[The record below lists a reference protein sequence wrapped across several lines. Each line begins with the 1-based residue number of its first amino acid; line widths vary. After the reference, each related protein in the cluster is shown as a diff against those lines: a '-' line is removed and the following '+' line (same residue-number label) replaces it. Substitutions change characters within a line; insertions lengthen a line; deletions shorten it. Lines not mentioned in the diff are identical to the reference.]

1 MLLGV
6 SVRAGLDGDGR
17 HLRGGGDG
25 HGVLD
30 AHPGRVF
37 VQRAAPSA
45 KLDAPSG
52 VATDSSGNLYIA
64 DTTDN
69 MVAMV
74 AKAACSSSCPFGLAS
89 TVTGDIYTRGGDGH
103 GVLDAHPGRVFVQRA
118 GHISQAGCPG
128 GSGGRLLRQPLHR
141 RHHQPDGGHGGQSGV
156 LLGVSVRAGL
166 DRDGRHLRGGGDGH
180 GVLDAH
186 PGRVWLHLGRGGP
199 GGHCRQPR
207 RPRGRGG
214 RLLGKPLHRRHH
226 QPDGGHG
233 GQSGVL
239 LVVPLGLASTTTGDI
254 YAVAGTGT
262 ACSTH
267 TPAGCGYT
275 SGGVAQA
282 ATAANLDA
290 PGGVAVDS
298 SGNLYIA
305 DTTDQMVAMVA
316 SSACSLS
323 CPLGLASTTTGDIYA
338 VVGTGT
344 ASYTGDGGGAATTTL
359 NAPAAVAVDSSGD
372 VFIAD
377 TTNNRV
383 RMVPAS
389 SGTFFGQAMTRADIY
404 TVAGTGTACSTHTP
418 AGCGYTSSGVPQLA
432 TTALLDLP
440 GGVAADSSGNL
451 YIADTSD
458 NMVAMVATT
467 SCSSACPFGLTST
480 TAGDIYTIA
489 GTGTACSTHTPAGC
503 GYTSGGLAQAATS
516 ANLDVPS
523 GAALDRSGNLYIADK
538 ADNMVAMVAGATCAS
553 SCALGL
559 PDHTWRH
566 LHHCRYRDCGLLG

>member
-37 VQRAAPSA
+37 VQRPAPSA

-89 TVTGDIYTRGGDGH
+89 TVTGDIYALAGTGTACSTHTPAGCLYNALATSAK
-103 GVLDAHPGRVFVQRA
+103 LDAPGGVAVDSSGNLYIADTTNQMVAMVAKAACSSACPFGLASTVTGDIYAVA
-118 GHISQAGCPG
+118 GTGTACSTHTPAGCGYTSGGVAQAATAANLDAPG
-128 GSGGRLLRQPLHR
+128 GVAVDSSGNLYIADTTNQMVAMVAKAAC
-141 RHHQPDGGHGGQSGV
+141 S
-156 LLGVSVRAGL
+156 SS
-166 DRDGRHLRGGGDGH
+166 
-180 GVLDAH
+180 
-186 PGRVWLHLGRGGP
+186 
-199 GGHCRQPR
+199 C
-207 RPRGRGG
+207 
-214 RLLGKPLHRRHH
+214 
-226 QPDGGHG
+226 
-233 GQSGVL
+233 
-239 LVVPLGLASTTTGDI
+239 PLGLASTTTGDI

-323 CPLGLASTTTGDIYA
+323 CPWALLRPQRATSTRWWGQ
-338 VVGTGT
+338 GT

-418 AGCGYTSSGVPQLA
+418 AGCGYTSSGGRNWPPRL
-432 TTALLDLP
+432 
-440 GGVAADSSGNL
+440 SSISPVGWRR
-451 YIADTSD
+451 
-458 NMVAMVATT
+458 
-467 SCSSACPFGLTST
+467 
-480 TAGDIYTIA
+480 
-489 GTGTACSTHTPAGC
+489 TPRQPLHC
-503 GYTSGGLAQAATS
+503 
-516 ANLDVPS
+516 
-523 GAALDRSGNLYIADK
+523 
-538 ADNMVAMVAGATCAS
+538 
-553 SCALGL
+553 
-559 PDHTWRH
+559 RH
-566 LHHCRYRDCGLLG
+566 LRQHGRYGRNHLVFLGVSVRPHVHDRR